1 MVKKVNIGGE
11 ERPVKFGFAALMQF
25 TDATG
30 YTLAQLDSIGDSLTL
45 SQAIELI
52 KAGLKQGARIEG
64 EKFNATSEEIA
75 DWLDET
81 PEALEQVLAVFT
93 ESFTPAKK

>member
-1 MVKKVNIGGE
+1 MVKRVKIGGE
-11 ERPVKFGFAALMQF
+11 ERAVKFGFAALMQF

-52 KAGLKQGARIEG
+52 RAGLTQGARVEG
-64 EKFNATSEEIA
+64 EKFNATAEDVA
-75 DWLDET
+75 DWLDDS
-81 PEALEQVLAVFT
+81 PGALEEVLAIFT

>member
-11 ERPVKFGFAALMQF
+11 ERAVKFGFAALMQF

-30 YTLAQLDSIGDSLTL
+30 YTLAQLDALGDSLTL

-52 KAGLKQGARIEG
+52 RAGLKQGARVEG
-64 EKFNATSEEIA
+64 EKFNATSEEVA
-75 DWLDET
+75 DWLDES
-81 PEALEQVLAVFT
+81 PGALEEALAIFT

>member
-52 KAGLKQGARIEG
+52 KAGLKQGARVEG

-75 DWLDET
+75 DWLDES

>member
-52 KAGLKQGARIEG
+52 KAGLKQGARVEG